1 MAVMRHRWRTSIKNA
16 ADEKA
21 LLAVVNEYLG
31 EWTWGEMAQLPN
43 AAWPMRIDN
52 AKSLSEWT
60 FRLGELH
67 REFQGR
73 SSGTLAGIEELLLF
87 FTHASV
93 RMAQLARPKTS
104 TDTDA

>member
-1 MAVMRHRWRTSIKNA
+1 MRHRWRSAIKNA
-16 ADEKA
+16 LDEKA
-21 LLAVVNEYLG
+21 VLAIVNEYLG

-43 AAWPMRIDN
+43 AAWPVRIDT
-52 AKSLSEWT
+52 AKSLAEWT

-73 SSGTLAGIEELLLF
+73 SSETLARLEELLLL

-93 RMAQLARPKTS
+93 RMAQLARPRTS
-104 TDTDA
+104 TDTDLES